1 MSEIKLTCYSS
12 IPTIRCGWSNRMK
25 LTWQK
30 ELEIDIKN
38 LYELDKTLSLLLKTV
53 YNACLDTFPKNL
65 KVGHVVYTSQTE
77 MKF

>member
-12 IPTIRCGWSNRMK
+12 IPTIRCGWSNPMK

-38 LYELDKTLSLLLKTV
+38 LYELDKTLPLLLKTV